1 MSSKS
6 KQRRRPLNT
15 SEIMRSAL
23 TMYLWAYCQVHE
35 PSVEEMERMSQEIQS
50 VQSSVLEGRLK
61 LSEIRQALEDEH
73 GWKVI
78 A

>member
-15 SEIMRSAL
+15 TEVMRSAL
-23 TMYLWAYCQVHE
+23 TMYLWAYCQVHD
-35 PSVEEMERMSQEIQS
+35 PSVEEMERMSREIQS
-50 VQSSVLEGRLK
+50 VQAGVLEGRLK
-61 LSEIRQALEDEH
+61 LSEIRQALEEEH